1 MSDLLS
7 KLSSYNIFNYL
18 LPGSIFVFFCRV
30 LDIFLFPIDSI
41 IVEFFIYYFAG
52 MTISRIGSIIVEP
65 TFLKLGIV
73 KYAPYSDYLRAVRT
87 DPHIGVL
94 LEANNTYRTVVA
106 MFVSVLIAAGAL
118 AFAEWLHLPGTVAG
132 SIIGVLMTILY
143 VMAYRK
149 QTAYIRKRVERQM
162 EE

>member
-7 KLSSYNIFNYL
+7 KLSTYNIFNYL
-18 LPGSIFVFFCRV
+18 LPGSIFVFLCRARG
-30 LDIFLFPIDSI
+30 IFRFGIESI
-41 IVEFFIYYFAG
+41 IVEFFLYYFAG

-65 TFLKLGIV
+65 TCLKLGIV
-73 KYAPYSDYLRAVRT
+73 KYAPYRDYLRAAKA
-87 DPHIGVL
+87 DPQIEVL
-94 LEANNTYRTVVA
+94 LEANNTYRTIVA
-106 MFVSVLIAAGAL
+106 MFVCVLIAAGVVA
-118 AFAEWLHLPGTVAG
+118 AAAWLRLSDAVVGLVVA
-132 SIIGVLMTILY
+132 VLMTILY